1 MFSFETTKTRIFQL
15 MFIIGINDFFVKEHW
30 DPDYIIFSEDKS
42 SFIAKSVRNLL
53 ELHVS
58 AVIQHWSLCYSDLPY
73 AYLFWKKSVTKF
85 MFRDIF
91 CLHANSLFL
100 AI

>member
-1 MFSFETTKTRIFQL
+1 

-30 DPDYIIFSEDKS
+30 DLDYIIFSEDKS
-42 SFIAKSVRNLL
+42 PFIAKSVRNLL

-73 AYLFWKKSVTKF
+73 AYLFWKNLLLTSRSEASFVS
-85 MFRDIF
+85 MLI
-91 CLHANSLFL
+91 HFL

>member
-1 MFSFETTKTRIFQL
+1 MFSFETTKTRIFQF